1 MNLPR
6 SSDVITD
13 TSAGLSPP
21 NLHVAASIPTAS
33 WPSHLYSGKN
43 NKVLTVNDR
52 SISEISTIS
61 IGYLLCLHASL
72 FFFPHF
78 TSVFLNFSPM
88 FLIYRQSSWSP
99 DWLKDW
105 EEPEWTWLKVIC
117 AERFLAD
124 IAAPTASLY
133 FVVRVC
139 VQIPNSF

>member
-21 NLHVAASIPTAS
+21 NLHVTASIPTA
-33 WPSHLYSGKN
+33 SHLYSGKN

-72 FFFPHF
+72 FFFPI
-78 TSVFLNFSPM
+78 SQVFF
-88 FLIYRQSSWSP
+88 
-99 DWLKDW
+99 
-105 EEPEWTWLKVIC
+105 
-117 AERFLAD
+117 
-124 IAAPTASLY
+124 
-133 FVVRVC
+133 
-139 VQIPNSF
+139 